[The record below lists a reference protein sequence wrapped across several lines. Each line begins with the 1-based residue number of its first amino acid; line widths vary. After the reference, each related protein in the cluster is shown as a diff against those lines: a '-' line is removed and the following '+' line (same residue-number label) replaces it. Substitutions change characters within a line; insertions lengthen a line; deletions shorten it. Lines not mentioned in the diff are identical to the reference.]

1 MTMCIALD
9 ENKKLVHITDAVR
22 GLACNCTCFECGE
35 TVLARKGD
43 IKEHHFAHANNKDSC
58 TIQPESVL
66 HKYAKQVIIDAMGIT
81 LPPVPSSDID
91 TTWWAFDKIIPEFH
105 LGKIRPDLAC
115 YIDGEPIFIEIAVT
129 HFLDEEK
136 LKIIQSMNIK
146 TIEVDLSGLLKTEM
160 VIPSDEAKKHILENL
175 EHKAWLYPAEPQFQ
189 KLNQIIKQHSSEE
202 LKTTPSMVITDL
214 SKASTWQ
221 DYQFT
226 IKGMWVHVRQFS
238 GGMLSVNCA
247 YNPEL
252 IALFKQ
258 WRKEGGG
265 RYNNQYKSWNYWQPF
280 SETVLTRLQQMHSLD
295 KSKEP

>member
-1 MTMCIALD
+1 MTMFIALD
-9 ENKKLVHITDAVR
+9 ENKKLVHITNVVR

-35 TVLARKGD
+35 TILARKGD

-81 LPPVPSSDID
+81 LPSVPSSDID

-115 YIDGEPIFIEIAVT
+115 YVNGEPIFIEIAVT
-129 HFLDEEK
+129 HFLDKEK
-136 LKIIQSMNIK
+136 LQIIQSMNVK
-146 TIEVDLSGLLKTEM
+146 TIEIDLSRLLKTEV
-160 VIPSDEAKKHILENL
+160 VIPSDEAKQHILENL
-175 EHKAWLYPAEPQFQ
+175 DHKTWLYPAEPQAQ
-189 KLNQIIKQHSSEE
+189 MLDQITKQHANEE
-202 LKTTPSMVITDL
+202 LKVPPSTVTTDISNL
-214 SKASTWQ
+214 STWQ

-226 IKGMWVHVRQFS
+226 IKGMWVHARQFS

-258 WRKEGGG
+258 WRNEGGG
-265 RYNNQYKSWNYWQPF
+265 RYNTKYKSWNYWQPF
-280 SETVLTRLQQMHSLD
+280 SETVIARLHQMHSLE
-295 KSKEP
+295 KS